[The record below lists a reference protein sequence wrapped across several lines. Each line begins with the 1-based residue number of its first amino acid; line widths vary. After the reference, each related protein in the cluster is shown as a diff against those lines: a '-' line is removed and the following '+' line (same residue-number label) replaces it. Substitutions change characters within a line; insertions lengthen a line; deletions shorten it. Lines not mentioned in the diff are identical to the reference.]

1 MVSFR
6 SARKLSSYLVRAKL
20 YPLERRV
27 GSYKC
32 RCNCCQVCHSITETE
47 MFICNNDQR
56 SYKIN
61 HNFGCYEK
69 CLIYLLTCNCCQIQ
83 CAGQTVDIFR
93 NRWNNYK
100 DNAIKFDR
108 GGEHCMQRHLHE
120 HFTLPGHSGFLHDV
134 SIRLI
139 DKTDPSCSSKR
150 KDYWIDVLKT
160 KAPMGLNFDFDD
172 SF

>member
-6 SARKLSSYLVRAKL
+6 SAFILSSFLLRAKL

-32 RCNCCQVCHSITETE
+32 RCNCCQLCRSITETE
-47 MFICNNDQR
+47 MFPCNNDQS

-61 HNFGCYEK
+61 HSFDCNEK
-69 CLIYLLTCNCCQIQ
+69 CLIYLLTCDRCQKQ
-83 CAGQTVDIFR
+83 YAGQTVEIFR

-100 DNAIKFDR
+100 DNARKLDK
-108 GGEHCMQRHLHE
+108 GEHRMQRHFCE
-120 HFTLPGHSGFLHDV
+120 HFTLTAHSGFLHDV
-134 SIRLI
+134 SITLIGKTGFSCATKREHYLI
-139 DKTDPSCSSKR
+139 DT
-150 KDYWIDVLKT
+150 LKA
-160 KAPMGLNFDFDD
+160 KVPMGLNFDFHD